1 MRPITRGVSPQP
13 DDFANYRDAFGP
25 LQRRLGPY
33 CSFCERRI
41 VTQLA
46 VEHIQPKDEHLYPQ
60 LEGTWDNYLLGC
72 VNCNSTKGH
81 EDVRLESIYLP
92 DRDNTLAAFTYLP
105 DGTIQPALAGDVIA
119 ANTLAL
125 TGLDRSVRQVFDEN
139 GRLIAADRITQR
151 MEAWL
156 TARRAK
162 DRLRR
167 NPNEDLK
174 DTIVE
179 LAAKEGFF
187 SIWMTVFADVPEMR
201 RRFIE
206 AFPGTALDCFNANL
220 DHVSPRPGNGLLHG
234 GKI

>member
-1 MRPITRGVSPQP
+1 MRGVSPQQN
-13 DDFANYRDAFGP
+13 DFANYRDAFGP
-25 LQRRLGPY
+25 LQGRLGPY

-46 VEHIQPKDEHLYPQ
+46 VEHIQPKDPDRYPE
-60 LEGTWDNYLLGC
+60 LEGSWDNYLLAC
-72 VNCNSTKGH
+72 VNCNSTKGRK
-81 EDVRLESIYLP
+81 DVRLELIYLP

-105 DGTIQPALAGDVIA
+105 DGSIRPAQAGDRIA
-119 ANTLAL
+119 ADTLAL
-125 TGLDRSVRQVFDEN
+125 TGLDKSVRHVFDEN
-139 GRLIAADRITQR
+139 GRLIAADRINQR

-162 DRLRR
+162 DRLRS
-167 NPNEDLK
+167 NPNADLE

-179 LAAKEGFF
+179 LATKDGFF
-187 SIWMTVFADVPEMR
+187 SVWMTVFANMPDMR

-206 AFPGTALDCFNANL
+206 AFPGTASDCFNANL
-220 DHVSPRPGNGLLHG
+220 DHVSPRPGNVLPHG